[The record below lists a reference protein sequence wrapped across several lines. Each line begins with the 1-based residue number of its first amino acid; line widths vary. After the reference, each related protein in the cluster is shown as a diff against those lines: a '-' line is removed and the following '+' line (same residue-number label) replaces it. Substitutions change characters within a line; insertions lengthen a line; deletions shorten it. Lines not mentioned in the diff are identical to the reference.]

1 MSDSLRT
8 PNYNDFSVYKDNL
21 LPPAAY
27 FVPFSTAQDAL
38 ESDPVTARY
47 SSDRVICLSGD
58 WRFCYYAK
66 ESDLP
71 ADLDAIVAEMDTVS
85 VPSTWQH
92 TGYEEP
98 YYVTRAIP
106 CTQTTPNSG

>member
-47 SSDRVICLSGD
+47 SSDRVTCLSGD
-58 WRFCYYAK
+58 WRFRYYEKKRSA
-66 ESDLP
+66 
-71 ADLDAIVAEMDTVS
+71 
-85 VPSTWQH
+85 
-92 TGYEEP
+92 G
-98 YYVTRAIP
+98 RFGR
-106 CTQTTPNSG
+106 NSGGDGHRVCALHLAAHRL

>member
-27 FVPFSTAQDAL
+27 FVPFSTAQAAL

-47 SSDRVICLSGD
+47 SSDRVTCTMRKKAICRQI
-58 WRFCYYAK
+58 W
-66 ESDLP
+66 
-71 ADLDAIVAEMDTVS
+71 
-85 VPSTWQH
+85 
-92 TGYEEP
+92 
-98 YYVTRAIP
+98 
-106 CTQTTPNSG
+106 TQ

>member
-47 SSDRVICLSGD
+47 SSDRVTCLSGD
-58 WRFCYYAK
+58 WRFRYYEK
-66 ESDLP
+66 KSDLP

-98 YYVTRAIP
+98 YYVNAR
-106 CTQTTPNSG
+106 

>member
-47 SSDRVICLSGD
+47 ASDRVTCLSGD
-58 WRFCYYAK
+58 WRFRYYEK

-71 ADLDAIVAEMDTVS
+71 ADLA
-85 VPSTWQH
+85 
-92 TGYEEP
+92 
-98 YYVTRAIP
+98 R
-106 CTQTTPNSG
+106 SGK

>member
-47 SSDRVICLSGD
+47 SSDRVICLSAVS
-58 WRFCYYAK
+58 YTHLT
-66 ESDLP
+66 LP
-71 ADLDAIVAEMDTVS
+71 TILLV
-85 VPSTWQH
+85 
-92 TGYEEP
+92 
-98 YYVTRAIP
+98 
-106 CTQTTPNSG
+106 

>member
-47 SSDRVICLSGD
+47 ASDRGDLSVRGL
-58 WRFCYYAK
+58 AL
-66 ESDLP
+66 SL
-71 ADLDAIVAEMDTVS
+71 L
-85 VPSTWQH
+85 
-92 TGYEEP
+92 
-98 YYVTRAIP
+98 
-106 CTQTTPNSG
+106 

>member
-21 LPPAAY
+21 LPPATY

-47 SSDRVICLSGD
+47 ASDRV
-58 WRFCYYAK
+58 
-66 ESDLP
+66 
-71 ADLDAIVAEMDTVS
+71 T
-85 VPSTWQH
+85 
-92 TGYEEP
+92 
-98 YYVTRAIP
+98 
-106 CTQTTPNSG
+106 